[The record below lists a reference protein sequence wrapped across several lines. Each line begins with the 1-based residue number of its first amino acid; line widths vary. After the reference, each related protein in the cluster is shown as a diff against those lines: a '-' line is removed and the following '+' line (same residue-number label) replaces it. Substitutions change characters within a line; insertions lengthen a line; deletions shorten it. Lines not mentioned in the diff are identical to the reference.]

1 MGSKRLSFT
10 VTGAFVTRTAREWFW
25 DEHKP
30 WEKIEEFLWP
40 ACVEQIRAGKSLSR
54 SPGM

>member
-10 VTGAFVTRTAREWFW
+10 VTGAFVTKTAREWFW

-30 WEKIEEFLWP
+30 WEK
-40 ACVEQIRAGKSLSR
+40 VE
-54 SPGM
+54 